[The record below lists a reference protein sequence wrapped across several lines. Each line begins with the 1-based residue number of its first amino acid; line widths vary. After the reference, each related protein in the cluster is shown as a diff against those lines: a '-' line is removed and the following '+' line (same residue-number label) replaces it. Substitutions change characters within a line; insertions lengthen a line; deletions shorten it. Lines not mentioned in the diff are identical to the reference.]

1 MKRSYW
7 VAAFLGVAFAAA
19 SAQGQAP
26 VVLVVDAED
35 APVDVVRL
43 RVALAEATART
54 TGRPVVRA
62 TDPEVGSAAAL
73 VTVSRAHDDRWVLRA
88 QRGERVAW
96 AVEDAARG
104 DLEEALA
111 ARGAQL
117 VGRLDEG
124 WAAVA
129 HDLLDPFRWDPLE
142 VALRA
147 ELHHPFGAAHYEWA
161 EIVDPFAT
169 ARAVRVDLLDPW
181 DR

>member
-1 MKRSYW
+1 M
-7 VAAFLGVAFAAA
+7 AAFLGVAFAAA

-43 RVALAEATART
+43 RVALAEAT
-54 TGRPVVRA
+54 GRPVVRA

-88 QRGERVAW
+88 QRGASVAW
-96 AVEDAARG
+96 AVEDATDG
-104 DLEEALA
+104 GQVEVLA

-181 DR
+181 AR

>member
-1 MKRSYW
+1 MKRSTW
-7 VAAFLGVAFAAA
+7 VAAFLAMGLAAA
-19 SAQGQAP
+19 SAQAQAP

-35 APVDVVRL
+35 APVDVARL
-43 RVALAEATART
+43 RVALAEAT
-54 TGRPVVRA
+54 GRAVVRA
-62 TDPEVGSAAAL
+62 TDPEVGTAAAL
-73 VTVSRAHDDRWVLRA
+73 VTVSRAHDARWVLRA

-96 AVEDAARG
+96 AVEDAAG
-104 DLEEALA
+104 GGLEEVLA

-147 ELHHPFGAAHYEWA
+147 ELHHPFGAARYEWA

-181 DR
+181 AR

>member
-1 MKRSYW
+1 MKSSYW
-7 VAAFLGVAFAAA
+7 VAAFLGVAFTAA

-26 VVLVVDAED
+26 VVLVVEAED

-43 RVALAEATART
+43 RVALAEA

-73 VTVSRAHDDRWVLRA
+73 VVVSRAHGDRWVLRA

-104 DLEEALA
+104 DLERALA
-111 ARGAQL
+111 ARSAQL
-117 VGRLDEG
+117 IGRLDEG

-147 ELHHPFGAAHYEWA
+147 ELHHPFGAARYEFA
-161 EIVDPFAT
+161 EIVDPFAA

-181 DR
+181 AR